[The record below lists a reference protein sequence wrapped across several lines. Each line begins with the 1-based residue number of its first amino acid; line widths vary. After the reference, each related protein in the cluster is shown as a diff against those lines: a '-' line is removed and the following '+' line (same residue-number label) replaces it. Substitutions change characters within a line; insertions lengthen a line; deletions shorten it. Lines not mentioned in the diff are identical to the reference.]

1 MTLHE
6 FTFRRLVTA
15 TFVLALVALLVPI
28 AGTSAQAGQARVRVV
43 HASPDAPNVDIWV
56 NGSVAVSNLAFNTAT
71 DYIALA
77 AGDYDI
83 AVTPTG
89 GTAADAVI
97 EATVTL
103 ASGMDYTVAAV
114 GQVAEI
120 APLVLEDNNAAP
132 AAGKAHIRVVHASP
146 DAPNVDVA
154 VAGGPVLIENLAFPT
169 ASDYLPVDA
178 GSYDLDVRPTG
189 TETVAIDINGFMA
202 EAGTIYT
209 VFATGLLADG
219 SLGVLPLVD
228 ATNPASTTTPAPSMP
243 ATGAGGTAAEG
254 MSSTPWVIML
264 RCGPRTHDDHRWT
277 RLGPPPHLPLILRGS
292 TTTSS
297 QPHAH
302 CLDRGRDRPQTRKGT
317 THGHHP

>member
-1 MTLHE
+1 MTQRWS
-6 FTFRRLVTA
+6 TVQRLLPITV
-15 TFVLALVALLVPI
+15 FVMLAALVPAV
-28 AGTSAQAGQARVRVV
+28 AASAQGEQARIRVV

-56 NGSVAVSNLAFNTAT
+56 NGSVAVSNLAFNDAT

-77 AGDYDI
+77 AGEYDI

-97 EATVTL
+97 EATLTL
-103 ASGMDYTVAAV
+103 AAGMDYTVAAV

-146 DAPNVDVA
+146 DAPAVDVA
-154 VAGGPVLIENLAFPT
+154 VAGGPVLIQNLAFPT
-169 ASDYLPVDA
+169 ASNYLPVDA

-228 ATNPASTTTPAPSMP
+228 ATNPATTTSAPSMP
-243 ATGAGGTAAEG
+243 ATGAGGTATD
-254 MSSTPWVIML
+254 STVTTGWLVAFGAVIALAMTTGGL
-264 RCGPRTHDDHRWT
+264 VLARRTASR
-277 RLGPPPHLPLILRGS
+277 
-292 TTTSS
+292 
-297 QPHAH
+297 
-302 CLDRGRDRPQTRKGT
+302 
-317 THGHHP
+317 

>member
-1 MTLHE
+1 MTQRWS
-6 FTFRRLVTA
+6 TVQRLLLIAV
-15 TFVLALVALLVPI
+15 FVMLAALVPAV
-28 AGTSAQAGQARVRVV
+28 AASAQGEQARIRVV

-56 NGSVAVSNLAFNTAT
+56 NGSVAVSNLAFNDAT

-77 AGDYDI
+77 AGEYDI

-97 EATVTL
+97 EATLTL
-103 ASGMDYTVAAV
+103 AAGMDYTVAAV

-132 AAGKAHIRVVHASP
+132 ASGKAHIRVVHASP

-154 VAGGPVLIENLAFPT
+154 VAGGPILIENLAFPT
-169 ASDYLPVDA
+169 ASNYLPVDA

-228 ATNPASTTTPAPSMP
+228 ATNPATTTPAPSMP
-243 ATGAGGTAAEG
+243 ATGAGGMAADSAVTTGWLVAFGAVIALAMTTGGLVLARRTA
-254 MSSTPWVIML
+254 S
-264 RCGPRTHDDHRWT
+264 R
-277 RLGPPPHLPLILRGS
+277 
-292 TTTSS
+292 
-297 QPHAH
+297 
-302 CLDRGRDRPQTRKGT
+302 
-317 THGHHP
+317 

>member
-1 MTLHE
+1 MKLRW
-6 FTFRRLVTA
+6 FTVQRLLPLVTL
-15 TFVLALVALLVPI
+15 VLLAALVPV
-28 AGTSAQAGQARVRVV
+28 AGVSAQGDQARVRIV

-56 NGSVAVSNLAFNTAT
+56 DGAVAISNLPFNEAT
-71 DYIALA
+71 DYVALP
-77 AGDYDI
+77 AGDHDV

-97 EATVTL
+97 EATLTL
-103 ASGMDYTVAAV
+103 EAGMDYTVAAV

-146 DAPNVDVA
+146 DAPAVDVA
-154 VAGGPVLIENLAFPT
+154 VAGGPILIENLAFPT

-209 VFATGLLADG
+209 VFATGLLSDG

-228 ATNPASTTTPAPSMP
+228 ATNAATTAPSMP
-243 ATGAGGTAAEG
+243 ASGAGGTATDSA
-254 MSSTPWVIML
+254 SSAGWMIAMAAVLVLTMAAGGLVL
-264 RCGPRTHDDHRWT
+264 ARRSVT
-277 RLGPPPHLPLILRGS
+277 R
-292 TTTSS
+292 
-297 QPHAH
+297 
-302 CLDRGRDRPQTRKGT
+302 
-317 THGHHP
+317 

>member
-1 MTLHE
+1 MTQRWS
-6 FTFRRLVTA
+6 TVQRLLPITV
-15 TFVLALVALLVPI
+15 FVMLAALVPI
-28 AGTSAQAGQARVRVV
+28 VAASAQGEQARIRIV

-56 NGSVAVSNLAFNTAT
+56 NGSVAVSNLAFNDAT

-77 AGDYDI
+77 AGEYDI
-83 AVTPTG
+83 VVTPAG
-89 GTAADAVI
+89 RAAADAVI
-97 EATVTL
+97 EATLTL
-103 ASGMDYTVAAV
+103 AAGMDYTVAAV

-146 DAPNVDVA
+146 DAPAVDVA
-154 VAGGPVLIENLAFPT
+154 VAGGPVLIQNLAFPT
-169 ASDYLPVDA
+169 ASNYLPVDA

-228 ATNPASTTTPAPSMP
+228 ATNPATTTSAPSMP
-243 ATGAGGTAAEG
+243 ATGAGGTATD
-254 MSSTPWVIML
+254 STVTTGWLVAFGAVIALAMTTGGL
-264 RCGPRTHDDHRWT
+264 VLARRTA
-277 RLGPPPHLPLILRGS
+277 
-292 TTTSS
+292 S
-297 QPHAH
+297 Q
-302 CLDRGRDRPQTRKGT
+302 
-317 THGHHP
+317 